1 MVKTI
6 ILYPDMSF
14 IEKTVKT
21 EEDKLKITKD
31 YRPSFQL
38 GKSVF
43 KERPKSLL
51 KRLLIFW
58 KRQRNLTILV
68 AGSPSATNLEMY
80 DSIDEQGIHQL
91 KPALCLNF
99 GTLDDAV
106 KFLKK
111 VTLKSIADRKQMS
124 NTQFFVLALLI
135 VGVLAF
141 QFMIMKGVKL

>member
-14 IEKTVKT
+14 VERTVKT
-21 EEDKLKITKD
+21 EEDKLKINKNYT
-31 YRPSFQL
+31 PSFQL

-43 KERPKSLL
+43 KEKPKPFL
-51 KRLLIFW
+51 KRLLMFW
-58 KRQRNLTILV
+58 KWPRNLTILV
-68 AGSPSATNLEMY
+68 AGSPNATSLELY
-80 DSIDEQGIHQL
+80 DGIDENGVHQL

-99 GTLDDAV
+99 GTLEDAI